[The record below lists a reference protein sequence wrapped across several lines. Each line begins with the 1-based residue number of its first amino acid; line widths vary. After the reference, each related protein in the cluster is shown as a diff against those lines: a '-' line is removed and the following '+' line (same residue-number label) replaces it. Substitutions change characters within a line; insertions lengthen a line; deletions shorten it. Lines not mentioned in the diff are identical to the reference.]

1 MTGRS
6 SQLGLVSFGPVSSP
20 GAVRSAAP
28 LPFVSPLDQLLR
40 PELLALL
47 AVGASVAGFVDTIA
61 GGGGLITVP
70 LLLLTGLPPLNA
82 LATNKL
88 QGCFGTLAATIT
100 MLKRRQVTPAEAKP
114 GFAAAFVGGLLG
126 AVAVRMVNP
135 TALDVLIPI
144 ILGAIALYFLF
155 APKAGAM
162 GGRALVSEW
171 RYRLCVIPAIGF
183 YDGFFGPGA
192 GSFYA
197 ATGVAWRGKPLL
209 PATALAKILNFG
221 SNLGAFVLFLLAGK
235 VVWIVGTV
243 MICGQVIG
251 AYLGSLAMISVGA
264 KLIRPMIVTMCFI
277 MIGRYVWQKGL
288 LAGLF

>member
-1 MTGRS
+1 
-6 SQLGLVSFGPVSSP
+6 VSI
-20 GAVRSAAP
+20 
-28 LPFVSPLDQLLR
+28 LDQLLH
-40 PELLALL
+40 PDILALL
-47 AVGASVAGFVDTIA
+47 AFGASVAGFVDTIA

-70 LLLLTGLPPLNA
+70 LLLLTGLPPLDA

-88 QGCFGTLAATIT
+88 QGCFGTLAATVT
-100 MLKRRQVTPAEAKP
+100 MLKRKQVTAAEAKP
-114 GFAAAFVGGLLG
+114 GFAAAFLGGVLG
-126 AVAVRMVNP
+126 AIAVHMVHP

-155 APKAGAM
+155 APRAGAM
-162 GGRALVSEW
+162 AGRPLLSEW

-197 ATGVAWRGKPLL
+197 ATAVAWRGKPLL
-209 PATALAKILNFG
+209 AATALAKILNFG
-221 SNLGAFVLFLLAGK
+221 SNLGAFILFLLAGK
-235 VVWIVGTV
+235 VVWIAGTV

-264 KLIRPMIVTMCFI
+264 RLIRPMIVTMCFI
-277 MIGRYVWQKGL
+277 MIARYLWQKGL